1 VDRNENILVPDINAT
16 SYSRQ
21 KLCHDLANQFWSQS
35 KKADNEASS
44 PTCQPG
50 TSHKIVTS
58 SQPTSMTNYNWH
70 HTDNVLELGI
80 GVSCCPKPTEEM
92 LSSIWARTRPGLI
105 GLLNSLQ
112 GIHVFVSNING
123 QKAQVTIKELG
134 NDVKLYVDQY
144 GHMWH
149 LLAKGSYTITVSVE
163 GYLPMTKF
171 VHVVN
176 AAFNEVDFNLPY
188 APGLPR
194 AITALALSSFI
205 LCILLCSLLVHCR
218 QNGRGK
224 KSSNRS
230 YEGFQ
235 LLNREERHVF
245 EDEDDFEEEEVEIF
259 DKSVEQ
265 FGLKMP
271 PAQVYRDITSSSEED
286 AEDAFLKVRR
296 AQPEKWKL

>member
-1 VDRNENILVPDINAT
+1 
-16 SYSRQ
+16 
-21 KLCHDLANQFWSQS
+21 
-35 KKADNEASS
+35 
-44 PTCQPG
+44 
-50 TSHKIVTS
+50 
-58 SQPTSMTNYNWH
+58 
-70 HTDNVLELGI
+70 
-80 GVSCCPKPTEEM
+80 
-92 LSSIWARTRPGLI
+92 
-105 GLLNSLQ
+105 
-112 GIHVFVSNING
+112 
-123 QKAQVTIKELG
+123 
-134 NDVKLYVDQY
+134 
-144 GHMWH
+144 
-149 LLAKGSYTITVSVE
+149 
-163 GYLPMTKF
+163 MTKF

-218 QNGRGK
+218 NQNGRGK

-235 LLNREERHVF
+235 LLNREERHMF

-271 PAQVYRDITSSSEED
+271 PAQVYRLVTRVDLLDVI
-286 AEDAFLKVRR
+286 
-296 AQPEKWKL
+296 

>member
-1 VDRNENILVPDINAT
+1 
-16 SYSRQ
+16 
-21 KLCHDLANQFWSQS
+21 
-35 KKADNEASS
+35 
-44 PTCQPG
+44 
-50 TSHKIVTS
+50 
-58 SQPTSMTNYNWH
+58 
-70 HTDNVLELGI
+70 
-80 GVSCCPKPTEEM
+80 
-92 LSSIWARTRPGLI
+92 
-105 GLLNSLQ
+105 
-112 GIHVFVSNING
+112 
-123 QKAQVTIKELG
+123 
-134 NDVKLYVDQY
+134 
-144 GHMWH
+144 
-149 LLAKGSYTITVSVE
+149 
-163 GYLPMTKF
+163 MTKF

-235 LLNREERHVF
+235 LLNREERHMF

-271 PAQVYRDITSSSEED
+271 PAQVYRLV
-286 AEDAFLKVRR
+286 AR
-296 AQPEKWKL
+296 ADLLDVI